1 MQLKGI
7 RSATEI
13 GMNIAGFS
21 FKLPLFI
28 FSS

>member
-13 GMNIAGFS
+13 SMNIAGFS
-21 FKLPLFI
+21 FNYVYLF
-28 FSS
+28 FL